1 VTQLRL
7 QAVLD
12 ALDADLAWL
21 AAQRE
26 SPPVAVPA
34 ARPAASGVA

>member
-1 VTQLRL
+1 
-7 QAVLD
+7 VLD
-12 ALDADLAWL
+12 APDAHLAWL
-21 AAQRE
+21 AAHRE